1 MRVDPSGEF
10 TSGAIA
16 MLLTLPATVAAVRVA
31 EWVLAHP
38 QPQAMVNV
46 LTAARFSV
54 LDVLG
59 ACLFVVVIASA
70 VAATYW
76 LPGSVGGEP

>member
-16 MLLTLPATVAAVRVA
+16 VLLTLPASVAAVRVA
-31 EWVLAHP
+31 EWVLAHQ
-38 QPQAMVNV
+38 QPQAMIDL
-46 LTAARFSV
+46 LTTARFSA

-59 ACLFVVVIASA
+59 ACLFILVVASA
-70 VAATYW
+70 VAATYR
-76 LPGSVGGEP
+76 LPRY

>member
-1 MRVDPSGEF
+1 MRVGPPAEF

-38 QPQAMVNV
+38 QPHAMIDL
-46 LTAARFSV
+46 LTTARFSV

-59 ACLFVVVIASA
+59 GCLFIVVVASA
-70 VAATYW
+70 VAATRW
-76 LPGSVGGEP
+76 LPRY